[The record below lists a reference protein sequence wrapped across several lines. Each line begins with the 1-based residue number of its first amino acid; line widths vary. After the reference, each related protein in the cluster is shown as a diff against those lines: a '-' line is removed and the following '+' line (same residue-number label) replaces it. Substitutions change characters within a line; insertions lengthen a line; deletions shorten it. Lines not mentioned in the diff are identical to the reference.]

1 MVLKGVVFLLPYQLK
16 EEQKK
21 FNEMSSV
28 RIRNV
33 YRYLTKHAAF
43 ISDDKEGEK
52 SNLHKSVRKFFEKIS
67 NSKNVSLL
75 HLFNTLDDESIG
87 KFLLSSKEDKRNSVT
102 RTSIANLKK
111 SYEVDIRSCIDGNNT
126 EAMQFNFLN
135 FWLTEARSTNDSNYA
150 NHAFF
155 VANYFTYLL
164 EERSSYTKRR
174 PFPPKSLFLS
184 NFQTESLSDLHFYSD
199 NFITRVKNKSPIY
212 FDYLY
217 KPNDLFYMLILN
229 ASEDLIR
236 QVDNCFDYFALCEKN
251 PEHLSS
257 FKNKMDDLI
266 NKFEILIN
274 QITTDNNV
282 ALNIDNYDYI
292 STKKNRDSIFNSL
305 SFLYNATNTSYEF
318 SVLNKKD
325 LDDKSK
331 IYHYKEGQK
340 KPTDFDGN
348 LKNINDF
355 LNHYPFFENDNHVMI
370 EKGLPTIGLFFDM
383 NSIMLEKV
391 LFHEFVIG
399 HSEHRNHQIH
409 GITDGHS
416 TSLLQSKLTT
426 LLDRM
431 VLELKNSSK
440 GIPDFNN
447 KNRGIFDSVKV
458 SIDKNSRNTDL
469 YTLSVYMTEKIR
481 RGYYREYQM
490 MDWYKISFQT
500 ASKLKELFINL
511 LYIKSIPKSIYLLSR
526 LSVDLNLILLSYCKM
541 VKAKI

>member
-1 MVLKGVVFLLPYQLK
+1 MLPYQLE

-21 FNEMSSV
+21 FNEMSSM

-33 YRYLTKHAAF
+33 YRYLTKHVAF

-52 SNLHKSVRKFFEKIS
+52 SNLHKSVRIFFKKIY

-87 KFLLSSKEDKRNSVT
+87 KFLLSSLEDKRNSVA

-111 SYEVDIRSCIDGNNT
+111 SYEVDIRSCIDGNDT
-126 EAMQFNFLN
+126 EAKQLDFLN
-135 FWLTEARSTNDSNYA
+135 YWLTEARSTNDSNYA

-174 PFPPKSLFLS
+174 PFPPKSMFLD

-282 ALNIDNYDYI
+282 ALNIDNYDCI

-305 SFLYNATNTSYEF
+305 SFLYNVTNTSYEF

-399 HSEHRNHQIH
+399 HSEHKNHQIH

-416 TSLLQSKLTT
+416 TSLLQPKLTT
-426 LLDRM
+426 LLNRI

-440 GIPDFNN
+440 GTPNFNN

-458 SIDKNSRNTDL
+458 SLDKNSRNTDL

-490 MDWYKISFQT
+490 MDWYKTSFQT
-500 ASKLKELFINL
+500 ASKLKELFLNL
-511 LYIKSIPKSIYLLSR
+511 LYIKAIPKSISLLSSF
-526 LSVDLNLILLSYCKM
+526 SVDLNLFLLSYFGSGNH
-541 VKAKI
+541 